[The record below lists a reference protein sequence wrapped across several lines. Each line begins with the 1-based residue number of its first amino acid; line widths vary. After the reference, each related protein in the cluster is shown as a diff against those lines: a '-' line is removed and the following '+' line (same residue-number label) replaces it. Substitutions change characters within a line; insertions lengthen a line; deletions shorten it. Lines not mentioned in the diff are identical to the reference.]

1 MQHRRATYY
10 DVPALECLMEAAICD
25 LMRDFLTAEQIA
37 ASFAIMGLDTRLID
51 DGTYFVI
58 EAEGRLAGCGG
69 WSRRAT
75 LFGGDHSD
83 GRNDELLDP
92 ARQAARIRA
101 MYTHPDF
108 VRMGVGRTI
117 LARCEGEAASHGF
130 RRLELAATMAGIP
143 LYRACG
149 YSEVEH
155 FLAETPSGVRVPL
168 ARMTKLLTGEPGDP
182 EPLIAPTD
190 RTR

>member
-1 MQHRRATYY
+1 
-10 DVPALECLMEAAICD
+10 
-25 LMRDFLTAEQIA
+25 
-37 ASFAIMGLDTRLID
+37 
-51 DGTYFVI
+51 
-58 EAEGRLAGCGG
+58 
-69 WSRRAT
+69 
-75 LFGGDHSD
+75 
-83 GRNDELLDP
+83 
-92 ARQAARIRA
+92 
-101 MYTHPDF
+101 
-108 VRMGVGRTI
+108 
-117 LARCEGEAASHGF
+117 
-130 RRLELAATMAGIP
+130 MAGIP